1 MSLKYCDFLD
11 IDCFWVHRARAG
23 FEITNLRTFYSKMA
37 ENLIRIQLTRSLSL
51 RKCDVLQKDFSSR

>member
-1 MSLKYCDFLD
+1 MPLKYCDFLD
-11 IDCFWVHRARAG
+11 IDCFWVHRAG